1 MVQEGEGT
9 FPKLLIYSVAEA
21 RTEPGVRAE
30 YEDGAHDLSSLVFLS
45 FCFLNFLKKF
55 YCYSVTVVCLFSPS
69 LHPTPAEPTSFPHL
83 HPPP

>member
-1 MVQEGEGT
+1 MAQEGEGT

-45 FCFLNFLKKF
+45 FCFLNFF
-55 YCYSVTVVCLFSPS
+55 
-69 LHPTPAEPTSFPHL
+69 
-83 HPPP
+83 